1 MKSIETEARTTEE
14 AIHKACEELGV
25 SREDLEV
32 EVLSNGSSG
41 FLGLGVKNARIRA
54 TVKEQSAPPI
64 SEALPLRALSDPQVA
79 ETAKKTLQDILRLLE
94 VEAAVDLK
102 EDSERILLNIKGDG
116 SGLLIGRKGQT
127 LDALEYLINKI
138 VHKDAEDKK
147 RIVVDTEKEALE
159 AGNSWWDGE
168 LFSGM
173 PDWDKLMSYPAP
185 ELSIEEQAFL
195 DGPCE
200 ELCRMLDDWDIS
212 HERGDMPA
220 EAWAFIKKHKF
231 FAMIIPKQY
240 GGLEFSAYAN
250 AMVIAKLAS
259 RNSTASSTVFRLRM
273 SRTVLSTSLS
283 RTLAVSSG

>member
-147 RIVVDTEKEALE
+147 RIVVDTENYRLRREDSL
-159 AGNSWWDGE
+159 
-168 LFSGM
+168 
-173 PDWDKLMSYPAP
+173 
-185 ELSIEEQAFL
+185 
-195 DGPCE
+195 
-200 ELCRMLDDWDIS
+200 
-212 HERGDMPA
+212 
-220 EAWAFIKKHKF
+220 
-231 FAMIIPKQY
+231 
-240 GGLEFSAYAN
+240 
-250 AMVIAKLAS
+250 VKLAQRLAGKAKRLGRPVTIS
-259 RNSTASSTVFRLRM
+259 PMSAHDRRIIHLALQDDKNLRTWSTGSGLYRKVIISPEKKSS
-273 SRTVLSTSLS
+273 
-283 RTLAVSSG
+283 